1 MKYQSDSFYINKVLN
16 NDVSA
21 YTILVDKHKNMAF
34 TVAYRIIR
42 NREDAEEIAQDAF
55 VKVYQSLKSFKK
67 ESKFSTWLYRIIYN
81 TAISK
86 TRKKQLETTNLDYN
100 VVENFSTDDIK
111 EDVNRL
117 DNDEQKKIV
126 TKILQHLNP
135 EDSTLINMFYFKEY
149 STEEISDIMGLSQAN
164 VKVKLHRIRKKLYK
178 EIQLIISK
186 QHKEIYL

>member
-34 TVAYRIIR
+34 TVAYRIVR

-100 VVENFSTDDIK
+100 VVENFSTDEIK

-117 DNDEQKKIV
+117 DNDEQKKIIY
-126 TKILQHLNP
+126 KILQHLNP
-135 EDSTLINMFYFKEY
+135 EDSTLINMFYFKEH

>member
-1 MKYQSDSFYINKVLN
+1 
-16 NDVSA
+16 
-21 YTILVDKHKNMAF
+21 
-34 TVAYRIIR
+34 
-42 NREDAEEIAQDAF
+42 
-55 VKVYQSLKSFKK
+55 
-67 ESKFSTWLYRIIYN
+67 
-81 TAISK
+81 
-86 TRKKQLETTNLDYN
+86 LETTNLDYN
-100 VVENFSTDDIK
+100 IVENFSTDEIK

-126 TKILQHLNP
+126 NKILQHLNP
-135 EDSTLINMFYFKEY
+135 EDSTLINMFYFKKY